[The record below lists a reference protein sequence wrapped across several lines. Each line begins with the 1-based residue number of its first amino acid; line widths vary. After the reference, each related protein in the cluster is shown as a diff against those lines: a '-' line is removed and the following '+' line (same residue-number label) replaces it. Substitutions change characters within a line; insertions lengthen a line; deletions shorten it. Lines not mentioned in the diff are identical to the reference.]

1 MNFIKKRL
9 NGLAALITAAAVAL
23 TSLPMTAAAEGSSE
37 PITVNVTV
45 EEGKKA
51 SEYNFSDA
59 LYYYTDL
66 KEYVLTKDTSIES
79 IASAT
84 GLLKDFYEVAE
95 WKLWGSSQKSGFDQN
110 KEYYTVLDCDDDDKT
125 TLVVSSSEGQELLT
139 KSKAQEAK
147 TIAKDKNT
155 AVYENGYMPLIELK
169 VKPTTYNIKVYEN
182 KYSTA
187 GKTPV
192 FEFDTDIEGKYF
204 PTVELADG
212 DYLPKLPLCYT
223 SASDTEYE
231 SRSYRN
237 GKYSSMTSGEI
248 FWDFLSEMSELEKS
262 NVNEFDFA
270 KLNVY
275 LYKPT
280 ITYNATELDYKIFS
294 DGKITA
300 EENEYISEHS
310 TAGDMWKISN
320 GNGTTYSYSYIKGD
334 ELAQKI
340 WDLIENSNNYDT
352 SLTPVDSIY
361 IAKGIGDNLNI
372 IGSEIN
378 GPNGKYLS
386 GINGN
391 IIKYEFGT
399 TPISIEKAACSIS
412 LITPH
417 KTPTEW
423 TIYGVDFNGEDA
435 YMATKTKKNGKLE
448 SAEDFTFDDSALYTP
463 IVLINKVEDKKYEI
477 PCDEVQGGKLVYTVS
492 DHSAFPVKDGVDY
505 WIFSYD
511 GSFYNVND
519 SETLWS
525 EIKNIINK
533 GMAYDSSLAKLI
545 PKNAWTDALLN
556 IDSSGKIITAPAG
569 EWVVPKYI
577 FNGIKGIDGWVFI
590 KFSDGIT
597 WGITPSTIDLNGMPE
612 SGVDLSVVFSDNSD
626 DLSTVVKNV
635 KNTQYKTEISFKH
648 TGDFGFVARLQID
661 LSEQMKNAP
670 QGEYYANFYEIIN
683 DNEMDLK
690 YSEKLDSSNI
700 ASYDL
705 CRANKLALIVCHDK
719 LDGSVIRDAEINI
732 TAPANGGDAAEAP
745 TVTGGA
751 VIEKFEWS
759 PEPVNGKFAA
769 DTAYT
774 LSVYLKAA
782 ANTTL
787 SKNLTAT
794 VNGSEAKVTAG
805 ENENVIVTYTFAK
818 TAADDVSA
826 PVISPNGGSFTGS
839 QAVTITCATDGAAVY
854 YTTDGTAPTA
864 ASTKYTGTFTIT
876 ESTTVKAIAVKNSVS
891 SAVVS
896 ATFTKRS
903 SGGGSYGGGSTVN
916 EPVKPTING
925 KSASWADI
933 AAQLAMLAN
942 GSEITIDLNGNY
954 NVPVEV
960 IKIIADKDIKAT
972 FVVDSRRNWYLD
984 GAEIETPAAAD
995 MTVLQIT
1002 SLDSS
1007 SLRGTAGVKF
1017 HINGT
1022 NNPTALTV
1030 SFQKSDAGKFANLY
1044 RKDGKKLVFVGVAK
1058 VDANGAAKV
1067 SASDK
1072 GDYVLMLCEYSDL
1085 PGDMDNDGA
1094 LTATDASAAL
1104 KYTVELIE
1112 DGNVLAADIDGDG
1125 FITARDAAIIL
1136 KRIVGLE

>member
-1 MNFIKKRL
+1 MDFIKKRL
-9 NGLAALITAAAVAL
+9 KGLAALITAAAVAL

-51 SEYNFSDA
+51 SEHAFPDA

-66 KEYVLTKDTSIES
+66 KEYVLTTDTSIES

-110 KEYYTVLDCDDDDKT
+110 KQYYTVLDCDDDDKT
-125 TLVVSSSEGQELLT
+125 TLVVSSSDGQELLT

-155 AVYENGYMPLIELK
+155 AVDENGYMPLIELK

-187 GKTPV
+187 GETPV
-192 FEFDTDIEGKYF
+192 FDFNTDIEGKYF
-204 PTVELADG
+204 PTAELADG
-212 DYLPKLPLCYT
+212 DYLSKLQLCYT
-223 SASDTEYE
+223 SASGTGYE
-231 SRSYRN
+231 SRSYEN
-237 GKYSSMTSGEI
+237 GKYSGMTSGEI
-248 FWDFLSEMSELEKS
+248 FWDFLSEMSELEKK
-262 NVNEFDFA
+262 NGNEFNFDN
-270 KLNVY
+270 LRVC
-275 LYKPT
+275 LYKPR
-280 ITYNATELDYKIFS
+280 ITLLTDQTEVDYNLFS

-300 EENEYISEHS
+300 EENKYISEHS

-320 GNGTTYSYSYIKGD
+320 GNDTTYSYSYIKGD

-361 IAKGIGDNLNI
+361 IVKNIGDDMSL
-372 IGSEIN
+372 IGTKAEN
-378 GPNGKYLS
+378 ADYLKA
-386 GINGN
+386 NMGN
-391 IIKYEFGT
+391 IGEYKFGT
-399 TPISIEKAACSIS
+399 TPISIEKAARSIG

-417 KTPTEW
+417 QTPTEW
-423 TIYGVDFNGEDA
+423 TIYGVKFNGDEA
-435 YMATKTKKNGKLE
+435 YMATETKKNGKLE

-477 PCDEVQGGKLVYTVS
+477 PCDEVSDGKLVYTVS

-648 TGDFGFVARLQID
+648 TGDFGFEARLQID

-670 QGEYYANFYEIIN
+670 QGEYYANFYEIKS
-683 DNEMDLK
+683 DSQMEWK

-705 CRANKLALIVCHDK
+705 RWANKLALIVCHDK

-732 TAPANGGDAAEAP
+732 TAPAKGGDAAETP

-751 VIEKFEWS
+751 VIGKFEWS
-759 PEPVNGKFAA
+759 PEPVDGKFAA

-782 ANTTL
+782 ENTAL
-787 SKNLTAT
+787 SKYLTAT
-794 VNGSEAKVTAG
+794 VNGSEAKVTVD
-805 ENENVIVTYTFAK
+805 ENENVIVTYTFDK
-818 TAADDVSA
+818 TE
-826 PVISPNGGSFTGS
+826 GGS
-839 QAVTITCATDGAAVY
+839 
-854 YTTDGTAPTA
+854 
-864 ASTKYTGTFTIT
+864 
-876 ESTTVKAIAVKNSVS
+876 S
-891 SAVVS
+891 SG
-896 ATFTKRS
+896 S
-903 SGGGSYGGGSTVN
+903 SGGGHYYGGGSS
-916 EPVKPTING
+916 G
-925 KSASWADI
+925 GSSASKESSPSVNGVSKSWTDVASDI
-933 AAQLAMLAN
+933 SKQ
-942 GSEITIDLNGNY
+942 SENDSVTIDLNGSSS
-954 NVPVEV
+954 VPAEV
-960 IKIIADKDIKAT
+960 IKAIKDKKLT
-972 FVVDSRRNWYLD
+972 VRFNVDSTKSWTINGGNIAAD
-984 GAEIETPAAAD
+984 GALDLNLLPGMSSVKGARGIAGYRFTVGDIGAD
-995 MTVLQIT
+995 ADFTIQ
-1002 SLDSS
+1002 
-1007 SLRGTAGVKF
+1007 F
-1017 HINGT
+1017 
-1022 NNPTALTV
+1022 
-1030 SFQKSDAGKFANLY
+1030 KSEFAGKFANPY
-1044 RKDGKKLVFVGVAK
+1044 FIEIGKAKFVSTAK
-1058 VDANGAAKV
+1058 VAADGTVTLSGANK
-1067 SASDK
+1067 K
-1072 GDYVLMLCEYSDL
+1072 GEYVIMLCDYSDL
-1085 PGDMDNDGA
+1085 SGDADNDGKLLISDA
-1094 LTATDASAAL
+1094 LAAL
-1104 KYTVELIE
+1104 RHSVKLENAANPE
-1112 DGNVLAADIDGDG
+1112 VLDFNGDG
-1125 FITARDAAIIL
+1125 VFTLDDALAIL
-1136 KRIVGLE
+1136 KHSVGL